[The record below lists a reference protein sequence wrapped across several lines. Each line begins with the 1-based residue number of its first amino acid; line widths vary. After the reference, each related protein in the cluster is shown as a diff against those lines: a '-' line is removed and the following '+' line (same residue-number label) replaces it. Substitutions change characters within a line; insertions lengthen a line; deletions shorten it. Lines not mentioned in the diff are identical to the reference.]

1 MEFLERENNRLKEE
15 LKAALEE
22 LSILREDNLALKS

>member
-1 MEFLERENNRLKEE
+1 MQSLRKEVKE

-22 LSILREDNLALKS
+22 LSKRVSQLESNK